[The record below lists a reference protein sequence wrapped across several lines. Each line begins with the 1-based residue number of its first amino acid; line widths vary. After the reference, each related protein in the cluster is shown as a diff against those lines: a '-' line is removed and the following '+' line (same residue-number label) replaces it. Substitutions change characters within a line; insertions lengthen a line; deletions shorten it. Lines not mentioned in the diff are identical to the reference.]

1 MLVLGGSGRGNEFPL
16 SVEAR
21 AISTFLK
28 ISMSRS
34 TIPGMHIYLYIHVP
48 HTSHT
53 PFLSEYNS
61 SYTEDDLGQTCE
73 INSTVV
79 IELVPYFCSILT
91 LSLVDKAFTDSKE
104 SYITVKSHKAGLRT
118 GKLDLYLKV
127 PRGYGP
133 NA

>member
-1 MLVLGGSGRGNEFPL
+1 M
-16 SVEAR
+16 
-21 AISTFLK
+21 
-28 ISMSRS
+28 
-34 TIPGMHIYLYIHVP
+34 
-48 HTSHT
+48 
-53 PFLSEYNS
+53 EYNS

-118 GKLDLYLKV
+118 GKLDHYLKV
-127 PRGYGP
+127 PRPLIFWFVENKKGSSRNRLNGQFC
-133 NA
+133 NLLGITFILNMFSMEKLAFRVLR

>member
-1 MLVLGGSGRGNEFPL
+1 MGP
-16 SVEAR
+16 
-21 AISTFLK
+21 T
-28 ISMSRS
+28 RS
-34 TIPGMHIYLYIHVP
+34 TIALVCRLEESSTSLDFTISWPYLVLSSTTSYQHVNRYIQKSGGV
-48 HTSHT
+48 
-53 PFLSEYNS
+53 LEYNS

-118 GKLDLYLKV
+118 GKLDHYLKV
-127 PRGYGP
+127 PRSRFDT
-133 NA
+133 